1 MQDAL
6 ALALGTAAAGA
17 LVVLILSPL
26 FPRLRP
32 LRGGARNP
40 NLALWAGLAV
50 TMAYAMALAVP
61 QP

>member
-17 LVVLILSPL
+17 LVLMLLSPL
-26 FPRLRP
+26 FPALRP
-32 LRGGARNP
+32 LRAGARNP
-40 NLALWAGLAV
+40 NLALWAGLA
-50 TMAYAMALAVP
+50 AGFACAMAMTVP